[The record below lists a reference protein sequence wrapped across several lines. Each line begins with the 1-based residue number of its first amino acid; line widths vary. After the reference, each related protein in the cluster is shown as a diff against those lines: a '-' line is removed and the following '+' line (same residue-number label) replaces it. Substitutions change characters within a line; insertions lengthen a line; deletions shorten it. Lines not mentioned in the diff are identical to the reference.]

1 MSLDHRKDSNVSGK
15 SSKTRP
21 LTNLAPAAVQEEEEE
36 EQSVIEEDGED
47 AIWLDSFFL
56 GGLKLFQII
65 IYLFFLIFWS
75 NCIKKGP

>member
-36 EQSVIEEDGED
+36 QQQQQQSVIEEDGED

-56 GGLKLFQII
+56 GD
-65 IYLFFLIFWS
+65 
-75 NCIKKGP
+75 